1 MCYEHILKKRRA
13 KLNEVLFKEIFVDYQ
28 LTTKQ
33 FCVFNLKKN
42 KIVSVISVNFFKNK
56 QDAVMTSLSN
66 EIALFKMN
74 NNYVES
80 IDLNSHDIVIKESL
94 SLCINSVR
102 VKLQN
107 WVRVLSLSVV
117 LLSEKMVS
125 LNQWIIKIVALW
137 ESHSLSESKTEE
149 KKI

>member
-1 MCYEHILKKRRA
+1 VCYEHILKKRRA

-28 LTTKQ
+28 LTIKQ
-33 FCVFNLKKN
+33 FRVFNLKKN
-42 KIVSVISVNFFKNK
+42 KIVSVISVNFFKTK
-56 QDAVMTSLSN
+56 QDAVMTSLSI

-107 WVRVLSLSVV
+107 
-117 LLSEKMVS
+117 
-125 LNQWIIKIVALW
+125 
-137 ESHSLSESKTEE
+137 
-149 KKI
+149 

>member
-1 MCYEHILKKRRA
+1 VCYEHILKKRRA

-28 LTTKQ
+28 LTIKQ
-33 FCVFNLKKN
+33 FRVFNLKKN
-42 KIVSVISVNFFKNK
+42 KIVSVISVNFFKTK

-107 WVRVLSLSVV
+107 
-117 LLSEKMVS
+117 
-125 LNQWIIKIVALW
+125 
-137 ESHSLSESKTEE
+137 
-149 KKI
+149 